1 MLFLRG
7 IIKICIDF
15 YENFKMK
22 LMSIR
27 SYDYSFDI
35 EEDELLFIRN
45 EFKKAF
51 EIFESRNYPDDENT
65 LMCSIHLSF
74 EENGHNCVA
83 CNLEESAKLIVNF
96 LKNYN
101 QFNTAESVFPNFIL
115 LIYLMVERIDEYLNI
130 MELQRSIREKKFK
143 SFSTIKQ
150 WANFV
155 KHPKA
160 FMLVHH
166 PTYIFEGFKI
176 PGASCKFKRIED
188 YEIKIDS
195 NFVKEFYSGSDKNK
209 KLYDRLIKKE
219 NVLVVLPNPVKLMTE
234 FCEAQKYFV
243 ELICGNQVFRDL
255 LSEKAT
261 KYYEDIDMKEENKS
275 PSIPQG

>member
-1 MLFLRG
+1 
-7 IIKICIDF
+7 
-15 YENFKMK
+15 
-22 LMSIR
+22 MSIK

-35 EEDELLFIRN
+35 EDEELLFIRN

-51 EIFESRNYPDDENT
+51 EIFESQNYPEEEDT
-65 LMCSIHLSF
+65 LMCSIHSSF

-83 CNLEESAKLIVNF
+83 CNLEESAKLIANF
-96 LKNYN
+96 LKNHN

-130 MELQRSIREKKFK
+130 MELQRSIRERNFQ
-143 SFSTIKQ
+143 SFSMIKQ
-150 WANFV
+150 WANFI

-166 PTYIFEGFKI
+166 PTFIFQGFEI
-176 PGASCKFKRIED
+176 PPDSWKFKKLDD
-188 YEIKIDS
+188 YEIMIDS
-195 NFVKEFYSGSDKNK
+195 DFVKEYYSGGDKNK
-209 KLYDRLIKKE
+209 KLYDKLIKKE
-219 NVLVVLPNPVKLMTE
+219 DVLVVLPNPVELMTE
-234 FCEAQKYFV
+234 FCKAQKYFV

-261 KYYEDIDMKEENKS
+261 KYYEEIDSEQEKKATNTV
-275 PSIPQG
+275 